1 MADSTEKSLRM
12 PPQSSD
18 AEEAVLGC
26 MLIEKQAVPKALQ
39 VLTAESFYNTAHAK
53 IYKSILELFDKNQT
67 IDTISVIAELEKRG
81 ELEDVGGSYY
91 LTGLSSEAP
100 SSENVEYYAKLVQ
113 EKYVLRKIIQT
124 SIELSTSAYN
134 AKEDITGILDKA
146 EQTIFELS
154 QNAQRGEFQAI
165 EPLLHNVM
173 DKLGTA
179 KSGGVSGI
187 HSGYTDLDKY
197 LSGFQNSDFVVIA
210 GRPSMGKTALALSI
224 ARNTAVEYGH
234 TVGFFSLEMSNHQL
248 VERLITAEAK
258 VDSHQVRSGLLPKK
272 EWKKLSAA
280 AGPLSEA
287 KIFIDD
293 TPGLNIM
300 EIRAKARRLKAEHE
314 IDILFIDYMQLINGM
329 GNVESRQQEI
339 SMISRSLKALAK
351 ELDIPVISLSQLSR
365 APEARTN
372 KRPIMSDLRESGA
385 IEQDA
390 DVVIF
395 VYRKFIYSRSEE
407 DRGIGEL
414 IISKHRN
421 GPTGSID
428 IAFIDNYARFE
439 NLTRFGEEVPVE
451 DIPL

>member
-1 MADSTEKSLRM
+1 MTDNIEKSLRL

-26 MLIEKQAVPKALQ
+26 MLIEKQAVPKAIQ
-39 VLTAESFYNTAHAK
+39 VLKADSFYNSAHVK
-53 IYKSILELFDKNQT
+53 IYKSIIELFDKNQT

-81 ELEDVGGSYY
+81 ELEEVGGAYY

-113 EKYVLRKIIQT
+113 DKFILRKIIQS
-124 SIELSTSAYN
+124 SIELSSAAYE
-134 AKEDITGILDKA
+134 AKEDITTILDKA

-154 QNAQRGEFQAI
+154 QNAERGEFKAI
-165 EPLLHNVM
+165 EPLLHIVM
-173 DKLGTA
+173 DKLSTA
-179 KSGGVSGI
+179 KKEGVSGI
-187 HSGYTDLDKY
+187 PSGYSDLDKY
-197 LSGFQNSDFVVIA
+197 LSGFQKSDFIVIA

-224 ARNTAVEYGH
+224 ARNMSVEYGH
-234 TVGFFSLEMSNHQL
+234 SVGFFSLEMSNHQL

-272 EWKKLSAA
+272 DWKKLSTA

-300 EIRAKARRLKAEHE
+300 EIRAKARRLKAEHN
-314 IDILFIDYMQLINGM
+314 IDIIFVDYMQLINGM
-329 GNVESRQQEI
+329 GKVESRQQEI
-339 SMISRSLKALAK
+339 SMISRSLKGLAK
-351 ELDIPVISLSQLSR
+351 ELDIPVVSLSQLSR

-372 KRPIMSDLRESGA
+372 RRPIMSDLRESGA

-390 DVVIF
+390 DIVLF
-395 VYRKFIYSRSEE
+395 VYRKYIYSRSEE
-407 DRGIGEL
+407 DKGVGEL

-439 NLTRFGEEVPVE
+439 SLTRFSEEIHTE